1 MIELARLPP
10 GGRRWAG
17 HRRFVIPLVALQE
30 LHSMTRSL
38 APVAL
43 VLVFAAITACSEQK
57 PAAPAAA
64 PAPTNSKATPDKG
77 AKQFPAVGVITKID
91 TKLNSIELDHEKIEG
106 LMPAMKMEWYVKD
119 KALMNGIKV
128 GDKVDFTVEEGGGR
142 QYIVAIKPRS

>member
-1 MIELARLPP
+1 MIRP
-10 GGRRWAG
+10 
-17 HRRFVIPLVALQE
+17 VVLVAL
-30 LHSMTRSL
+30 T
-38 APVAL
+38 V
-43 VLVFAAITACSEQK
+43 VLAAIPACGDQK
-57 PAAPAAA
+57 PAAPASAAA
-64 PAPTNSKATPDKG
+64 PTDAKATPDKG

-91 TKLNSIELDHEKIEG
+91 TKLNSIELEHEKIEG